1 MGVKNC
7 LNQQF
12 PKRVSHTNHYMKET
26 MKTGAEHKHPNQ
38 PFPPTDR
45 QTAGSNPAALPQ
57 VKLSSTRGLKI
68 NFFCREAQVTRCTRQ
83 GDVRTSPA
91 STPCAEKTRTRG
103 KSVPELSWLPK
114 MENSVTSYVNKGWS
128 WDPVIHMHEHQ
139 TMGKE
144 REGQFHTVRR
154 LSHNLS
160 ALDTW
165 WLWGGV
171 PLPAS
176 GGVAP

>member
-1 MGVKNC
+1 M
-7 LNQQF
+7 
-12 PKRVSHTNHYMKET
+12 TW
-26 MKTGAEHKHPNQ
+26 
-38 PFPPTDR
+38 
-45 QTAGSNPAALPQ
+45 
-57 VKLSSTRGLKI
+57 
-68 NFFCREAQVTRCTRQ
+68 CTRQ

-91 STPCAEKTRTRG
+91 STPCAEKTRTCG

-114 MENSVTSYVNKGWS
+114 MENSITSYVNKGWS

-165 WLWGGV
+165 WLWGGCLCLPVRGCTLNSGWKQKSLPGPPVTCPCQKQNLEKSNYKNYQFSQDV
-171 PLPAS
+171 PSVL
-176 GGVAP
+176 V